1 MGCYCCCC
9 CRRVST
15 ETRTY
20 KYTCNQ
26 CVAGLLQCSVAVW
39 LWRRLLLLVW
49 LYTGVSELLRDSQD
63 YRCRPG
69 TVHSPVHV
77 GNTPVNGEG
86 WGKLPRG
93 FIDRFIKRNVWKRKI
108 FFREDESQVLINLPK
123 WGVLYSEILWDVLK
137 MYWSCLFDF
146 FFVLIQI
153 NERILHCSLSLQQ
166 EFIIFLCKV
175 I

>member
-26 CVAGLLQCSVAVW
+26 CVAGFSSVQSLSGYSGGDCYCW
-39 LWRRLLLLVW
+39 CDC
-49 LYTGVSELLRDSQD
+49 TGVSELLRDSQD

-86 WGKLPRG
+86 WGKIAQG
-93 FIDRFIKRNVWKRKI
+93 FHWQVYKKKCVKEKD

-137 MYWSCLFDF
+137 MFWSCLFDF
-146 FFVLIQI
+146 FLF
-153 NERILHCSLSLQQ
+153 
-166 EFIIFLCKV
+166 
-175 I
+175 